1 MELHETTWNC
11 MKFQGSKPD
20 ISATLFKLSEHFIK
34 FSTLREICPCGFCKA
49 KRLRHQAVVDAH
61 TVQVTAMF
69 DQGYGAQI
77 CFSDG
82 HDQGIFPWVFLKNL
96 DL

>member
-1 MELHETTWNC
+1 MQL
-11 MKFQGSKPD
+11 KPNIHVD
-20 ISATLFKLSEHFIK
+20 VQQHTVAFKWPDKDLLISHQQ
-34 FSTLREICPCGFCKA
+34 LREICPCGFCKA